1 MKNNENWIIAVV
13 VVLVVLLFGSFGFGM
28 MGSYRDYGMM
38 GSYRDYGMM
47 GAYCGGYGY
56 MGIFMMLI
64 WALVIIALV
73 LGIMWLIRQLQ
84 NPNQRNTRRKR

>member
-13 VVLVVLLFGSFGFGM
+13 VVLVVLLFGSFGF
-28 MGSYRDYGMM
+28 GMM